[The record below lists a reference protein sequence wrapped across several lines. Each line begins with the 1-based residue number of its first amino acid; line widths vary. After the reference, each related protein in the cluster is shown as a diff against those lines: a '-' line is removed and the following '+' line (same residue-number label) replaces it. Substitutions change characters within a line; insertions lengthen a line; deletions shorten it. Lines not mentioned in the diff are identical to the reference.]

1 MKTSPSSRENRAGFT
16 LIELLVVIAI
26 IGILVALLLPA
37 VQQAREAARRNQCKN
52 NLKQLCLAI
61 HNYHDNYLTTPLHM
75 HRGSDD
81 YDGASNG
88 GSGNLSWYVGLLP
101 FVDRGN
107 IYDRI
112 PFETCGLGDSWSG
125 IANNS
130 SVLGGLARIEVPL
143 FRCPSESVVNTVV
156 STANFSYVANAGR
169 PRNLLSPGQTSTG
182 AAAPPS
188 SKGIISMSR
197 MNEAGPYSSNWR
209 STTNAAFGFSD
220 ITDGLSNT
228 AAISES
234 LVNDGSGEHPDRRRN
249 LYYTSSAMI
258 EQYDAYIDQ
267 VVSDGLTGYTNWSD
281 WSQYKGHSWLY
292 TDSWQKHVYTH
303 VFPPNTISI
312 PSYSS
317 DTFRCHE
324 GDSGI
329 SPSSDHTGGVQ
340 VAMMDGSVR
349 FISNSIDL
357 NTWWALGTRNQ
368 REVISEF

>member
-1 MKTSPSSRENRAGFT
+1 
-16 LIELLVVIAI
+16 
-26 IGILVALLLPA
+26 
-37 VQQAREAARRNQCKN
+37 
-52 NLKQLCLAI
+52 
-61 HNYHDNYLTTPLHM
+61 
-75 HRGSDD
+75 
-81 YDGASNG
+81 
-88 GSGNLSWYVGLLP
+88 
-101 FVDRGN
+101 
-107 IYDRI
+107 
-112 PFETCGLGDSWSG
+112 
-125 IANNS
+125 
-130 SVLGGLARIEVPL
+130 
-143 FRCPSESVVNTVV
+143 
-156 STANFSYVANAGR
+156 
-169 PRNLLSPGQTSTG
+169 
-182 AAAPPS
+182 
-188 SKGIISMSR
+188 MSR

>member
-1 MKTSPSSRENRAGFT
+1 
-16 LIELLVVIAI
+16 
-26 IGILVALLLPA
+26 
-37 VQQAREAARRNQCKN
+37 
-52 NLKQLCLAI
+52 
-61 HNYHDNYLTTPLHM
+61 
-75 HRGSDD
+75 
-81 YDGASNG
+81 
-88 GSGNLSWYVGLLP
+88 
-101 FVDRGN
+101 
-107 IYDRI
+107 
-112 PFETCGLGDSWSG
+112 
-125 IANNS
+125 
-130 SVLGGLARIEVPL
+130 
-143 FRCPSESVVNTVV
+143 
-156 STANFSYVANAGR
+156 
-169 PRNLLSPGQTSTG
+169 
-182 AAAPPS
+182 
-188 SKGIISMSR
+188 
-197 MNEAGPYSSNWR
+197 
-209 STTNAAFGFSD
+209 
-220 ITDGLSNT
+220 
-228 AAISES
+228 
-234 LVNDGSGEHPDRRRN
+234 
-249 LYYTSSAMI
+249 MI